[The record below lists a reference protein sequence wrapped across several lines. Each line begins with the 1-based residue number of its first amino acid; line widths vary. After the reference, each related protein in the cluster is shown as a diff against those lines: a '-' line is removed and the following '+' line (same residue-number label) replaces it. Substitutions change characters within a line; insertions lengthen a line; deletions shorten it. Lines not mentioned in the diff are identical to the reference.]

1 MLLPLVLLGVSAL
14 VAQAPGP
21 VEPPTTVT
29 HGSGAVA
36 SSQPDATE
44 VGLEILARGG
54 NAIDAA
60 IAVHFA
66 LAVTYPAAG
75 HIGGGGFL
83 LYRDASGQAYF
94 LDFRETAPAAAT
106 SDLYLNAEGQPITAA
121 SRVGWKAVGVPGAV
135 PGMWEAHRRWGQL
148 PWRDLIE
155 PARRLASR
163 GFRVDAREA
172 GRLHQSAPALRLDP
186 MAASVFFPNGKVVE
200 VDTLLRQPRLAST
213 LERIRD
219 EGETPLR
226 EGAIVADLIAAS
238 EAGGGILTAADFRDY
253 RPIMREVWSFP
264 WKGRTILAAPLPS
277 SGGIFL
283 QQVLHTLEATPFRV
297 WGFDDP
303 RSVLFLG
310 EATSAAFRDRNRW
323 LGDPLGLDFDPRDLV
338 EEGYLERRRRSLG
351 SRTYTPPDRAL
362 PAPPV
367 EHLETTHFSVVDGSG
382 AAVSCTTTL
391 NGAYGSKVMAP
402 GGFLMNNE
410 MDDFAALPGAA
421 NQYGLVQGN
430 YNGVVAG
437 HRPLSSMCPVIV
449 VEDGRVDAVVGS
461 PGGPRILTTVL
472 QVMLARYA
480 YGMSPQAAVAAPRFH
495 RQDRPPEVQYE
506 RLRLDLGLRDA
517 LRGMGQPV
525 KVRNGLGDVNA
536 IFRTDLGWEAVADPR
551 WGGAAGTVKSE
562 PRPR

>member
-1 MLLPLVLLGVSAL
+1 MLFALALLGASAIA
-14 VAQAPGP
+14 AQAPSSI
-21 VEPPTTVT
+21 EPPITAT
-29 HGSGAVA
+29 HGAGAVA
-36 SSQPDATE
+36 SSQADATE

-83 LYRDASGQAYF
+83 LYRDAAGQAWF

-106 SDLYLNAEGQPITAA
+106 SALYLDAEGQPIAAA

-135 PGMWEAHRRWGQL
+135 PGMWEAHRRWGLL
-148 PWRDLIE
+148 PWKELIE
-155 PARRLASR
+155 PARRLASA
-163 GFRVDAREA
+163 GFRVDAREVD
-172 GRLHQSAPALRLDP
+172 RLRRYGSALREDP
-186 MAASVFFPNGKVVE
+186 LAAAVFFPQSEVVE
-200 VDTLLRQPRLAST
+200 VDSLLRQPKLAAT
-213 LERIRD
+213 LERIRE
-219 EGETPLR
+219 EGEMPMR
-226 EGAIVADLIAAS
+226 EGAIVADMIAAS
-238 EAGGGILTAADFRDY
+238 DAAGGILSAADFRDY
-253 RPIMREVWSFP
+253 RPTMREVWTFP
-264 WKGRTILAAPLPS
+264 WQGRTILAAPLPS

-283 QQVLHTLEATPFRV
+283 QQVLHTLKGTPFTV
-297 WGFDDP
+297 WGYDDP

-323 LGDPLGLDFDPRDLV
+323 LGDPMGLDFDPRDLV
-338 EEGYLERRRRSLG
+338 DEEYLQRRRRSLG
-351 SRTYTPPDRAL
+351 MKTYTPPDRAL
-362 PAPPV
+362 PGPPV
-367 EHLETTHFSVVDGSG
+367 EHLETTHFSVVDGDG

-391 NGAYGSKVMAP
+391 NGAYGAKVMAP

-410 MDDFAALPGAA
+410 MDDFAALPGTA
-421 NQYGLVQGN
+421 NQFGLVQGN

-449 VEDGRVDAVVGS
+449 VEDGKVDAVVGS
-461 PGGPRILTTVL
+461 PGGPTILTSVL

-506 RLRLDLGLRDA
+506 RLRLDLALRDA
-517 LRGMGQPV
+517 LREVGQPM
-525 KVRNGLGDVNA
+525 KIRNGIGDVNA
-536 IFRTDLGWEAVADPR
+536 IFRTDRGWEAVADPR
-551 WGGAAGTVKSE
+551 WGGAAGKVSSE